1 MVQRYK
7 AIEQPVL
14 VWVIS
19 AGRKCGLNLLGLRTG
34 TAYAEAHE
42 EVSLS
47 THDLQ
52 PLSDLIAKS
61 KTRVEILE
69 EIAKYLDKIID
80 LRTRVGVWYRSNA
93 AASDSTSIAR
103 NKTHTDCTTEWQQA
117 RKRVRHLYPPS
128 VLSNIPGY
136 HSRRMLPTHQPAT
149 WRCLRRSSVKTYYP
163 STRPRLRLRALL

>member
-1 MVQRYK
+1 MYMNSNDAEFTPLPPEQDRMVQRYK

-61 KTRVEILE
+61 KTRVEIL
-69 EIAKYLDKIID
+69 D
-80 LRTRVGVWYRSNA
+80 
-93 AASDSTSIAR
+93 
-103 NKTHTDCTTEWQQA
+103 
-117 RKRVRHLYPPS
+117 RKS
-128 VLSNIPGY
+128 V
-136 HSRRMLPTHQPAT
+136 
-149 WRCLRRSSVKTYYP
+149 V
-163 STRPRLRLRALL
+163 